1 MKPVVYAPAAL
12 DSFDDILEYT
22 ADTFGE
28 AQALT
33 YTEQLVARIE
43 ALAAG
48 AGPRA
53 RPCALP
59 GTSPRRWIESM
70 TASCERSSRPNEPKC
85 SENRRSFCGDFC
97 GDPLR
102 ERTTL

>member
-48 AGPRA
+48 ARA
-53 RPCALP
+53 RTCALP
-59 GTSPRRWIESM
+59 STSPRRWIESM
-70 TASCERSSRPNEPKC
+70 TASCEQSSRPNEPKI
-85 SENRRSFCGDFC
+85 GDRFGVIFAVIHC
-97 GDPLR
+97 ASAQR
-102 ERTTL
+102 FRI

>member
-33 YTEQLVARIE
+33 YTEQLV
-43 ALAAG
+43 
-48 AGPRA
+48 A

-85 SENRRSFCGDFC
+85 SENRRSFCGD
-97 GDPLR
+97 PLR